1 MKITSAEFIKSATAP
16 SHFPPPSFP
25 EIAFAGRS
33 NVGKSTLINTLTN
46 RKKLAAT
53 SSTPGK
59 TRLINF
65 FVLNKKLSLVDLPGY
80 GFARVSLGVRKEWG
94 PMVETYLS
102 NRPNL
107 RLVIILL
114 DSRRTPS
121 EGDLQLIKWLKA
133 TGNDYVTVVTK
144 SDKLSRNELQKQASV
159 IRKTLGAEGRELIF
173 FSAKTR
179 EGKDALWREIQ
190 KRIGEDPREPLASS

>member
-1 MKITSAEFIKSATAP
+1 MKVISAEFLKSATNP
-16 SHFPPPSFP
+16 SQYPEPSLP

-33 NVGKSTLINTLTN
+33 NVGKSTLINALTN

-65 FVLNKKLSLVDLPGY
+65 FVLNEKLYMADLPGY
-80 GFARVSLGVRKEWG
+80 GFARVPLKTRKEWG
-94 PMVETYLS
+94 PMVESYLR

-107 RLVIILL
+107 RLVLVLI

-121 EGDLQLIKWLKA
+121 DGDIDLINWLEA
-133 TGNDYVTVVTK
+133 TGKEFLIVVTK
-144 SDKLSRNELQKQASV
+144 ADKLSRNERQKQVSV
-159 IRKTLGAEGRELIF
+159 IKNALGAASEDLIF
-173 FSAKTR
+173 FSARTG
-179 EGKDALWREIQ
+179 EGKEAIWKKI
-190 KRIGEDPREPLASS
+190 KMKSNI